1 MACVTV
7 RTNYVKCFAVRAV
20 GNALQPLI
28 YVISGQ
34 ELNLRQVSNKAASS
48 VDKEKLLLKEYFH
61 RGYPYPAID
70 IVSLMEKRHGVR
82 MHVRMLRRKLENR
95 PRKLRPVHR
104 CFLSSFAL
112 ITCRSF
118 ITLNFIYARKASQ
131 IQVRKLCKI

>member
-1 MACVTV
+1 MTI
-7 RTNYVKCFAVRAV
+7 RTNFLKCFAVRAV
-20 GNALQPLI
+20 WNALQSQI
-28 YVISGQ
+28 SVIKSGQ
-34 ELNLRQVSNKAASS
+34 QLNLNQVSSKAARS

-61 RGYPYPAID
+61 RGYPYPEID

-118 ITLNFIYARKASQ
+118 IILNFIYARKASQ
-131 IQVRKLCKI
+131 VQVRKLCKI